1 MNRKFITPF
10 LYFGFVLIGGL
21 FTQTTS
27 AATRTVDTTAD
38 NGALTACT
46 AAVNDCSL
54 RGAIN
59 GAASGDT
66 VNFDAS
72 LTNATITLTSEIL
85 LVRNVTITGL
95 GADKLT
101 ISGGGTTR
109 LFSYMG
115 GVTLNINFSGL
126 TLASGNGVGATNT
139 NQGGVMQING
149 ASTTATFDAMVFRNN
164 SASALA
170 GVLLF
175 AGGACRISNSTFTS
189 NSAPQATVI
198 YFISGSLQIANST
211 FSGNSGSLGIVYS
224 FGNQVIVR
232 NSTIVNNPGGGL
244 YKDSGTIF
252 LGNTIVAGNGSFDLS
267 RNGGS
272 AINTNGGN
280 LIGRN
285 TSAGPSFAVAG
296 SPNANND
303 YVGTGASP
311 IDPLLLPLGNYGG
324 TTPTYALQPG
334 SLAINRGNNCV
345 VNNSC
350 VPAMAAALTTDQR
363 GAGFVRQFGS
373 ANVDIG
379 AFETQVA
386 PTAAAVSVAGRIF
399 TPDGRALKNA
409 RLILTDSRGNART
422 ALSTSFGYFRFD
434 ELEVGEIYILSVSSK
449 VYTFESQIVQ
459 PFEETTE
466 INLFAQETK

>member
-1 MNRKFITPF
+1 MNRNFITAI
-10 LYFGFVLIGGL
+10 LYFGFIFIGGS
-21 FTQTTS
+21 FAQTAA
-27 AATRTVDTTAD
+27 AATRTVDNITD

-46 AAVNDCSL
+46 AAANDCSL
-54 RGAIN
+54 RGAVT
-59 GAASGDT
+59 GAAAGDT
-66 VNFDAS
+66 INFDAA
-72 LTNATITLTSEIL
+72 LTNATITLAGEIP
-85 LVRNVTITGL
+85 LVRNITINGL

-101 ISGGGTTR
+101 ISGGGTNR

-115 GVTLNINFSGL
+115 GATLNFNFSGL
-126 TLASGNGVGATNT
+126 TLTGGNGVGATNT
-139 NQGGVMQING
+139 NQGGVLQING
-149 ASTTATFDAMVFRNN
+149 GATTATFDAMVFRNN

-175 AGGACRISNSTFTS
+175 AGGSCRISNSTFTN

-232 NSTIVNNPGGGL
+232 NATIVNNPGGGL
-244 YKDSGTIF
+244 YKDSGTIT
-252 LGNTIVAGNGSFDLS
+252 LGNTIVAGNGSYDLS

-285 TSAGPSFAVAG
+285 NNAGPNFSVAG
-296 SPNANND
+296 TPNINSD
-303 YVGTGASP
+303 YVGTPASP

-324 TTPTYALQPG
+324 TTPTYAPQPG

-363 GAGFVRQFGS
+363 GAGFVRQFGT

-386 PTAAAVSVAGRIF
+386 PTSAAVLVGGRVF
-399 TPDGRALKNA
+399 APDGRGLKNA
-409 RLILTDSRGNART
+409 RVILTDSQGNTRT
-422 ALSTSFGYFRFD
+422 TLSTSFGYFRFD
-434 ELEVGEIYILSVSSK
+434 GVEIGQTYILSVSSK
-449 VYTFESQIVQ
+449 AYIFEPQLVQ
-459 PFEETTE
+459 VFEEITE
-466 INLFAQETK
+466 LNLIAQED